1 MLTRKGCKTTAQIT
15 RHQHVI
21 HVIKLQGEKF
31 FDRNYGGGTVINW
44 SRTLSRD
51 VSNFK
56 TLFYG
61 LNFRG
66 DGAPYRIDENEELG
80 HNGRGIYSDV

>member
-1 MLTRKGCKTTAQIT
+1 MSSNYKEKNSLTETMEG
-15 RHQHVI
+15 V
-21 HVIKLQGEKF
+21 LSF
-31 FDRNYGGGTVINW
+31 NW

-51 VSNFK
+51 VSNFQ

-66 DGAPYRIDENEELG
+66 DEAPYRIDENEELG

>member
-1 MLTRKGCKTTAQIT
+1 MSSNYKEKNFLTETMEG
-15 RHQHVI
+15 V
-21 HVIKLQGEKF
+21 LLF
-31 FDRNYGGGTVINW
+31 NW